1 MVLMLVSSDT
11 IGHYSVMY
19 GDVLFQR
26 SSENREDAGKSNVYI
41 DTKHTATFG
50 GFVIRGKKKVDYD
63 SIYMK
68 YALSTNAVRKQII
81 SHAAGAQH
89 INISQK
95 SLETVLVEF
104 PSLDV
109 QVYIG
114 KLFSTLDAIILCEK
128 EYKKV

>member
-1 MVLMLVSSDT
+1 
-11 IGHYSVMY
+11 
-19 GDVLFQR
+19 
-26 SSENREDAGKSNVYI
+26 
-41 DTKHTATFG
+41 
-50 GFVIRGKKKVDYD
+50 
-63 SIYMK
+63 MK

-81 SHAAGAQH
+81 SYAADAQH
-89 INISQK
+89 INTDQK

-104 PSLDV
+104 PALDV